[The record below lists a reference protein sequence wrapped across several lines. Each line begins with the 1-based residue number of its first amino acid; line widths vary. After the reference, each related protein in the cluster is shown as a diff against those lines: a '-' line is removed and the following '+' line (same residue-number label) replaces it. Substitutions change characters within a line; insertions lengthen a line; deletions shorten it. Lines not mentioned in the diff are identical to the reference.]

1 MLGESLVQPHGHFWA
16 KPMTYWY
23 WKDVIP
29 VPFRQGV
36 AGRLLFFCSNRQ
48 TAQPWSAEKSLQ
60 VLGAFSVKV
69 NTLTVPIFS
78 RDNRCNANT
87 VLTVMPAM

>member
-29 VPFRQGV
+29 VPSRQGV
-36 AGRLLFFCSNRQ
+36 AGRLLFFFVATGKQHSPGLQRKAC
-48 TAQPWSAEKSLQ
+48 KYLVLSL
-60 VLGAFSVKV
+60 
-69 NTLTVPIFS
+69 
-78 RDNRCNANT
+78 
-87 VLTVMPAM
+87 